1 MTYAKSLPGE
11 KEGSQGEAG
20 GPFSLP
26 GRLVTVEE
34 CQTQKPFLPF

>member
-20 GPFSLP
+20 APFNLP
-26 GRLVTVEE
+26 GWQVTVEE
-34 CQTQKPFLPF
+34 SQAQKPPLA